1 MLTTQVIYPVKPAS
15 ARQIEEAKKDLADLI
30 GQYGVEIIAI
40 GNGTA
45 SRESEAFVAEVLKDF
60 PEVSYVI
67 VNESG
72 ASVYSASELARQEFP
87 DLTVENALP
96 FLSPVVCKI
105 LLRNWSKSILSQLVS
120 VNTNTMSVRRN
131 YLRVWTLLSI
141 QWLTKL
147 VSMSIQLAQLFFH
160 T

>member
-1 MLTTQVIYPVKPAS
+1 MLLQSAS
-15 ARQIEEAKKDLADLI
+15 GRQIEEAKRDLTDLI

-72 ASVYSASELARQEFP
+72 ASVNSASGSCKRRAIEIAERFS
-87 DLTVENALP
+87 TV
-96 FLSPVVCKI
+96 
-105 LLRNWSKSILSQLVS
+105 KSGNS
-120 VNTNTMSVRRN
+120 
-131 YLRVWTLLSI
+131 
-141 QWLTKL
+141 
-147 VSMSIQLAQLFFH
+147 
-160 T
+160 